1 MTRSSAAGAMPDSP
15 WWRRFGAASKDAF
28 RLNLSLKIIAAAAA
42 MAAWLLAQSQPTAE
56 EYATIQLE
64 YSWPEGLVAADAPVN
79 EVLVKA
85 RGPRANL
92 RELSRRDLRYR
103 VDLADATVGETTVN
117 LTAVQEVLPTGV
129 EIITISP
136 SALAFR
142 FDERITRALP
152 VKVPTSGE
160 VAFGYEVREIVVEP
174 DVVTLSGARPE
185 LEPLEEVRTR
195 TLDLTGKDRDFAEIL
210 SLDLGARRIR
220 PEHDAEVSV
229 YVKLSQIVEEREL
242 ELTVTV
248 PDSHEGIEVTPA
260 KATVVLRGPARELH
274 RIRGSSLRVYL
285 DEGELTFKGG
295 TAEAR
300 YSEDETQSDQ
310 VHVHVST
317 DGLPQAVKVIGVT
330 PETFTLKKKR

>member
-1 MTRSSAAGAMPDSP
+1 MTRSSPAVANADRP
-15 WWRRFGAASKDAF
+15 WWRRLGSASKDAF

-64 YSWPEGLVAADAPVN
+64 YSWPEGLVAAEPPIN

-92 RELSRRDLRYR
+92 RELSRRDLRYKI
-103 VDLADATVGETTVN
+103 DLVDATVGETTVN

-136 SALAFR
+136 SALAFN

-152 VKVPTSGE
+152 VKVPTTGE
-160 VAFGYEVREIVVEP
+160 VAFGYEIREIVVEP

-195 TLDLTGKDRDFAEIL
+195 ALDLTGKDRDFAEIL
-210 SLDLGARRIR
+210 SLDMGARRIR

-229 YVKLSQIVEEREL
+229 YVKLSQLVEEREL
-242 ELTVTV
+242 ELSVTV
-248 PDSHEGIEVTPA
+248 PELHGEIEVSPV
-260 KATVVLRGPARELH
+260 KATVVLSGPARELH
-274 RIRGSSLRVYL
+274 RIRGSSIQVYL
-285 DEGELTFKGG
+285 DEGQLVFKGG
-295 TAEAR
+295 KAEVS
-300 YSEDETQSDQ
+300 YSADETETDE

-317 DGLPQAVKVIGVT
+317 AGLPQAVKVIGVT
-330 PETFTLKKKR
+330 PETFTLTKKR